1 MNNSRTTKLAKNTLV
16 LTISNLSSKLL
27 SFIFVPL
34 YTYILTT
41 EQYGTADIITTT
53 VSLVTPIFTI
63 LASEAI
69 LRFSLDEK
77 QDKKQLFSVVFYV
90 YLIGTILL
98 SVITAGVGV
107 FFPIVREYII
117 FFLLYYVT
125 INANEIL
132 LQFGK
137 GIGKITLVGIAGVIA
152 SAVLITFNIIFLVV
166 LKLGIEGYLLSFIL
180 SNTISTIFLS
190 ITLKVKTFVIP
201 YHRLKKNILKD
212 ICEYTLPMIP
222 NSISWWISNS
232 SSKYVIT
239 FFLGSS
245 LTGIYSIAH
254 KIPSF
259 LSVFVSIFM
268 SAWQISAVE
277 GFGTKECTEFYEKIY
292 KVLFKGLTTI
302 CAGIML
308 LSEFLGKYLFLNEFE
323 EAWIYCPILLLS
335 ALFHALSG
343 FMGTVYTSAKKTK
356 FLFYSTAIGALMN
369 VILSIL
375 LVQFIGV
382 FGATIAAALSYFII
396 WVLRTIDSRK
406 IMKMRVNYIDTTFQ
420 IILLIIEA
428 TVVSA
433 QIQYYKPISFVI
445 TMALVLF
452 NTKTIFGYITKTIF
466 KRNEGQQQ

>member
-1 MNNSRTTKLAKNTLV
+1 MNNSRTTKLAKNTLI

-34 YTYILTT
+34 YTYVLST
-41 EQYGTADIITTT
+41 EQYGTSDIITTT

-69 LRFSLDEK
+69 LRFSLDER
-77 QDKKQLFSVVFYV
+77 QDKNQLFSTIFYV
-90 YLIGTILL
+90 YLAGTILL
-98 SVITAGVGV
+98 SVITAGAGI
-107 FFPIVREYII
+107 FFPIIREYII
-117 FFLLYYVT
+117 FFLLYYIS

-137 GIGKITLVGIAGVIA
+137 GLEKITLVGIAGVIA
-152 SAVLITFNIIFLVV
+152 SVVLIVCNIVFLVV
-166 LKLGIEGYLLSFIL
+166 LRLGIEGYLLSFII
-180 SNTISTIFLS
+180 SNVTSAIFLI
-190 ITLKVKTFVIP
+190 ITLRVKNFIIP
-201 YHRLKKNILKD
+201 YRRLEKNTFKNITK
-212 ICEYTLPMIP
+212 YTLPMIP

-232 SSKYVIT
+232 SNKYIIT

-254 KIPSF
+254 KIPSL
-259 LSVFVSIFM
+259 LSVFVGIFM
-268 SAWQISAVE
+268 SAWQISAIE

-302 CAGIML
+302 CAGAIL

-323 EAWIYCPILLLS
+323 IAWIYCPILLLS

-356 FLFYSTAIGALMN
+356 FLFYSTAIGAVMN
-369 VILSIL
+369 VILSVIL
-375 LVQFIGV
+375 IQFLGV

-396 WVLRTIDSRK
+396 WILRVIDSRK
-406 IMKMRVNYIDTTFQ
+406 IMKMRVNYLDVIFQ
-420 IILLIIEA
+420 MVLLIIEVV
-428 TVVSA
+428 VVSA
-433 QIQYYKPISFVI
+433 QIQYYKPISLII
-445 TMALVLF
+445 TVALVLY
-452 NTKTIFGYITKTIF
+452 NSKTLLDYIIKTVF
-466 KRNEGQQQ
+466 KRN